1 MTGPVKRIDQTR
13 RRPQFSLRSATIA
26 IVIVGIA
33 ASLWVS
39 YHQFHE
45 NQRLRQENTQL
56 LNDAG
61 KLSIGQGQEN
71 LLHAVVVP
79 VLEPKT
85 WKWRLQVPT
94 DQLRYLHAVAG
105 QIPRTGMAVG
115 DTLSIPLEPGE
126 VLVEL
131 GVRRDHN
138 GLLQWMIQVNGDF
151 QQLPVSPSIAA
162 MTESNSGT
170 FCYTGEGAGVQ
181 RVVNQQNDLELLRC
195 RAYLSAPPPH
205 VPLLDPADGILV
217 WISNEKLK
225 Q

>member
-1 MTGPVKRIDQTR
+1 
-13 RRPQFSLRSATIA
+13 
-26 IVIVGIA
+26 
-33 ASLWVS
+33 
-39 YHQFHE
+39 
-45 NQRLRQENTQL
+45 
-56 LNDAG
+56 
-61 KLSIGQGQEN
+61 
-71 LLHAVVVP
+71 
-79 VLEPKT
+79 
-85 WKWRLQVPT
+85 
-94 DQLRYLHAVAG
+94 
-105 QIPRTGMAVG
+105 MAVG

-131 GVRRDHN
+131 GMHRDHN
-138 GLLQWMIQVNGDF
+138 GLLQWMVQVNGDF

-170 FCYTGEGAGVQ
+170 FCYTGEGVGVQ

>member
-1 MTGPVKRIDQTR
+1 MTEPTKRIDQTR
-13 RRPQFSLRSATIA
+13 RRPQFSLRSAMIV

-33 ASLWVS
+33 VSLWVS

-45 NQRLRQENTQL
+45 NQRLRQQNTQL

-61 KLSIGQGQEN
+61 KLSIEQGQEN

-85 WKWRLQVPT
+85 WKWRLHVPA
-94 DQLRYLHAVAG
+94 DQIRYLHVVAG

-115 DTLSIPLEPGE
+115 DTLFIPLEPGE
-126 VLVEL
+126 VFVTL
-131 GVRRDHN
+131 GLRRDQN
-138 GLLQWMIQVNGDF
+138 GTFQWMIEANGDF

-162 MTESNSGT
+162 MSESDSGT

-181 RVVNQQNDLELLRC
+181 RVANPQDDLELLRC
-195 RAYLSAPPPH
+195 RAYLSSPPPN
-205 VPLLDPADGILV
+205 VPLLNPADGILV
-217 WISNEKLK
+217 WISTEKSK
-225 Q
+225 E